1 MESKYEA
8 SRRIR
13 GCQQGYNIPL
23 CSSSRVLQDVRL
35 VFFFSFFS
43 LVIIINF
50 YLCFLFFIFIFVLFC
65 WCLREDLRKWF
76 LSMET
81 NLFRYRL
88 LFEKAEAQVGSAYSV

>member
-8 SRRIR
+8 SRRLR

-23 CSSSRVLQDVRL
+23 RSSSRVLQDVRL
-35 VFFFSFFS
+35 FFFFFFPLS
-43 LVIIINF
+43 YYYKFIP
-50 YLCFLFFIFIFVLFC
+50 FFIDLFC

-81 NLFRYRL
+81 TLFRYRL
-88 LFEKAEAQVGSAYSV
+88 LFERPEAQVGSAYSV